1 MQGRRPRG
9 SGQTTKKEN
18 DDHGRR
24 RRRVPTE
31 AIELERWD
39 MEARVEDDGAD
50 EDGRAMGNEDG
61 TKKKVNAGRGGRQWR
76 DWRMSGEDGSGKSA
90 VGRQG

>member
-1 MQGRRPRG
+1 M
-9 SGQTTKKEN
+9 EN

-31 AIELERWD
+31 ANEQECWD

-50 EDGRAMGNEDG
+50 EDGRAMGNENG

-76 DWRMSGEDGSGKSA
+76 DWQMSEEDGSGKSA
-90 VGRQG
+90 DRRQE